1 MNWIFALAI
10 AFTGIGSMHAA
21 DDLVTAVQK
30 TGRCRTFVKAI
41 QVAGLTQTIKGYGAL
56 TVFAPVDEGFAEL
69 PKDIFDELMKPANKP
84 KLASIILAH
93 IIKGKMMMAQ
103 AKTATV
109 TTLGDS
115 KIHLAKEGS
124 SLSYG
129 DANVVKP
136 DLIASNGI
144 IHLIDK
150 VVLPEQEE
158 PPAEKKERK
167 SSTRSG
173 QTPVLSPR

>member
-41 QVAGLTQTIKGYGAL
+41 QIAGLTQTIKGYGAL

-93 IIKGKMMMAQ
+93 IIKGKMMAAQ
-103 AKTATV
+103 AKTTTV

-136 DLIASNGI
+136 DLIASNGV

-167 SSTRSG
+167 STTHSG
-173 QTPVLSPR
+173 QTPLLSPR

>member
-1 MNWIFALAI
+1 M
-10 AFTGIGSMHAA
+10 AA
-21 DDLVTAVQK
+21 ETK
-30 TGRCRTFVKAI
+30 T
-41 QVAGLTQTIKGYGAL
+41 
-56 TVFAPVDEGFAEL
+56 
-69 PKDIFDELMKPANKP
+69 M
-84 KLASIILAH
+84 
-93 IIKGKMMMAQ
+93 
-103 AKTATV
+103 TV

-129 DANVVKP
+129 DANVIKP
-136 DLIASNGI
+136 DLIASNGV

-167 SSTRSG
+167 SGTHSG
-173 QTPVLSPR
+173 QTPALSPQ

>member
-10 AFTGIGSMHAA
+10 AFTGLGRIYAA

-30 TGRCRTFVKAI
+30 TGQCRTFVKAI
-41 QVAGLTQTIKGYGAL
+41 QAAGLAQTIKDYGAL
-56 TVFAPVDEGFAEL
+56 TVFAPVDQGFAEL
-69 PKDIFDELMKPANKP
+69 PKDILDQLMKPANKP
-84 KLASIILAH
+84 KLASIVLAH
-93 IIKGKMMMAQ
+93 IIKGKMMAAQ
-103 AKTATV
+103 ARSTTV

-124 SLSYG
+124 SLWYG
-129 DANVVKP
+129 DAIVVKP
-136 DLIASNGI
+136 DLIASNGV

-167 SSTRSG
+167 SSTHSG
-173 QTPVLSPR
+173 QIPALSPQ

>member
-1 MNWIFALAI
+1 MNWIIVFAI
-10 AFTGIGSMHAA
+10 AFTGIGSMRAA
-21 DDLVTAVQK
+21 DDLITTVQK

-41 QVAGLTQTIKGYGAL
+41 QAAGLTQTIKGYGAL
-56 TVFAPVDEGFAEL
+56 TVFAPIDEGFAGL
-69 PKDIFDELMKPANKP
+69 PKDILDELMKPANKP
-84 KLASIILAH
+84 KLASIILTH
-93 IIKGKMMMAQ
+93 IIKGKMMAAD
-103 AKTATV
+103 AKTMTV

-129 DANVVKP
+129 NAKVMKP
-136 DLIASNGI
+136 DLIASNGV

-158 PPAEKKERK
+158 PPTEKKERK
-167 SSTRSG
+167 SNARPG
-173 QTPVLSPR
+173 QTPVSSPQ